1 MKLKNWF
8 GILIHTDVLVLFF
21 VAWPSNCEE
30 CVFNNSTKRAECT
43 KCADGLGVT
52 YDKTKCAGK

>member
-1 MKLKNWF
+1 MY
-8 GILIHTDVLVLFF
+8 LVLFV